1 MLGTGYFPLVM
12 LATEAAGRAIG
23 ASVEEAGLIVATP
36 LRVLRSITCP
46 LMWPLVAASMLLV
59 FVLAIPE
66 FGVPGLLRVRVFT
79 TEVFTAFAALFDFR
93 QATALAL
100 PLVVLT
106 AAVATAA
113 ARVAHAG
120 RLTYRSGRGRG
131 VELRGR
137 RWRIVVV
144 LAAAGT
150 IMITVGLPVAALAR
164 EAFGATR
171 GGGATAGAGPAILNS
186 VLSSAAAAALA
197 TVIGLAVGY
206 WRARL
211 VTRGTVAIDAL
222 LVTLFA
228 VPSTVVG
235 IGLIA
240 LWNRAALSAVYG
252 TMGMVVVSAVARFA
266 PVAAVLLAAAIR
278 QVPVTTEEVAVVGG
292 AGWLRVLL
300 KVVVPQIRPALAAS
314 GLVVFVLAFGE
325 IGQHDPRGASWRI
338 DPAHSRVYDDRQ
350 RPCEP
355 GGAACARYRLPQS
368 CCRCLPS
375 RSVATRG
382 GCVTACRVRHVT
394 KHFDGTAAVAGVTFD
409 IPDGG
414 AVGSVGPSGCGKT
427 TVLRIVAGLET
438 PDTAKSGSTR
448 NGLPPRERHS
458 CRRTGAASD
467 WCRRMALWPHMS
479 VARHLEFVLGSRRVP
494 RRARRRTIDDT
505 LRLARIE
512 GLAER
517 YPHQLSGGEQQR
529 LALARALVVTPRLL
543 LLDEPFSSL
552 DAELRAVL
560 QQELSTA
567 RRAVEGA
574 NARRHPR
581 SAGGRRPDNRI
592 IDMRPPPR
600 AAAT

>member
-1 MLGTGYFPLVM
+1 VVPDRTRTTFIAIGLTTFGALCVLPAAYMLGASLLHPGGFSLDAYGAVLLDARQRQLLVNTLQLGIGAALVAALIGIPLGFGLARVPLRAVRVLRVLLAAPLAVPPYILALAWVYIAGSYSLPAAALVLGTGYFPLVM

-23 ASVEEAGLIVATP
+23 ASMEEAGLIVAAP
-36 LRVLRSITCP
+36 PRVLRSITFP

-59 FVLAIPE
+59 FVLAISE

-150 IMITVGLPVAALAR
+150 IMITVGLPVGALAR
-164 EAFGATR
+164 EAFAATR
-171 GGGATAGAGPAILNS
+171 SGGATAGAGPAIANS
-186 VLSSAAAAALA
+186 VIASAAAAALA
-197 TVIGLAVGY
+197 TTIGLAVGY

-211 VTRGTVAIDAL
+211 VTRGTVAIDAM

-292 AGWLRVLL
+292 AGWLRVLF

-325 IGQHDPRGASWRI
+325 IGSTILVAPPGESTLPI
-338 DPAHSRVYDDRQ
+338 RVYTMIANAPASQ
-350 RPCEP
+350 
-355 GGAACARYRLPQS
+355 
-368 CCRCLPS
+368 
-375 RSVATRG
+375 VA
-382 GCVTACRVRHVT
+382 
-394 KHFDGTAAVAGVTFD
+394 
-409 IPDGG
+409 
-414 AVGSVGPSGCGKT
+414 
-427 TVLRIVAGLET
+427 
-438 PDTAKSGSTR
+438 
-448 NGLPPRERHS
+448 
-458 CRRTGAASD
+458 
-467 WCRRMALWPHMS
+467 
-479 VARHLEFVLGSRRVP
+479 
-494 RRARRRTIDDT
+494 
-505 LRLARIE
+505 
-512 GLAER
+512 
-517 YPHQLSGGEQQR
+517 R
-529 LALARALVVTPRLL
+529 LALVQVA
-543 LLDEPFSSL
+543 
-552 DAELRAVL
+552 AVL
-560 QQELSTA
+560 VPLL
-567 RRAVEGA
+567 AVVVFRNPWRLA
-574 NARRHPR
+574 
-581 SAGGRRPDNRI
+581 
-592 IDMRPPPR
+592 
-600 AAAT
+600 

>member
-1 MLGTGYFPLVM
+1 MTLDYAQGRRARRGCHTAAAADSRAVGEPPVVPDRTRTTFIAIGLAAFGALSVLPAAYMLGASLLHPGGLSLDAYGAVVFDARQRQLLVNTLQLGIGAALVAALIGIPLGFGLARVPLRAVRVLRVLLAAPLAVPPYILALAWVYIAGSYSLPAAALVLGTGYFPLVM

-36 LRVLRSITCP
+36 RRVLRSITFP

-59 FVLAIPE
+59 FVLAISE

-137 RWRIVVV
+137 HWRIVVV

-150 IMITVGLPVAALAR
+150 IMITVGLPVGALAR

-186 VLSSAAAAALA
+186 VISSAAAAALA
-197 TVIGLAVGY
+197 TVIGLAIGY

-211 VTRGTVAIDAL
+211 VTRGTVAIDAM

-278 QVPVTTEEVAVVGG
+278 QVPATTEEVAVVGG

-325 IGQHDPRGASWRI
+325 IGSTILVAPPGESTLPI
-338 DPAHSRVYDDRQ
+338 RVYTMIANAPASQ
-350 RPCEP
+350 
-355 GGAACARYRLPQS
+355 
-368 CCRCLPS
+368 
-375 RSVATRG
+375 VA
-382 GCVTACRVRHVT
+382 
-394 KHFDGTAAVAGVTFD
+394 
-409 IPDGG
+409 
-414 AVGSVGPSGCGKT
+414 
-427 TVLRIVAGLET
+427 
-438 PDTAKSGSTR
+438 
-448 NGLPPRERHS
+448 
-458 CRRTGAASD
+458 
-467 WCRRMALWPHMS
+467 
-479 VARHLEFVLGSRRVP
+479 
-494 RRARRRTIDDT
+494 
-505 LRLARIE
+505 
-512 GLAER
+512 
-517 YPHQLSGGEQQR
+517 R
-529 LALARALVVTPRLL
+529 LALVQV
-543 LLDEPFSSL
+543 
-552 DAELRAVL
+552 
-560 QQELSTA
+560 
-567 RRAVEGA
+567 
-574 NARRHPR
+574 
-581 SAGGRRPDNRI
+581 
-592 IDMRPPPR
+592 
-600 AAAT
+600 AAALLPLLAVVVVRNPWRVA